1 VQIEKTAGTLILS
14 IEIESNSV
22 VYAKKRSR
30 HSAVSHIRLYKIQY
44 WNSIQCSLSPR
55 YSDVQGETEAKIEAH
70 TCKAEASPS
79 WSEMRPRY
87 PKQGARPE
95 SVSTV
100 HCILSVNCSARL
112 HPRNLG
118 HNRWRHCVLVYCGKI
133 SKVIMQMTEMINILA
148 MICTSQCQWQS
159 SCCRDSSRKKNK
171 KCVHEAFKPET
182 ETLTH

>member
-1 VQIEKTAGTLILS
+1 MQ
-14 IEIESNSV
+14 
-22 VYAKKRSR
+22 KKRSR
-30 HSAVSHIRLYKIQY
+30 HSAVSHIRLFIRF
-44 WNSIQCSLSPR
+44 NIETAFSIVCHHVTVMCKARLRPR
-55 YSDVQGETEAKIEAH
+55 SRPILASWSICQLIWDETEV
-70 TCKAEASPS
+70 
-79 WSEMRPRY
+79 
-87 PKQGARPE
+87 PKTGGKTRVGVYCALHFVGKR
-95 SVSTV
+95 
-100 HCILSVNCSARL
+100 SARL